1 VTKHGLLRNFV
12 AFLRWLDALVLLR
25 ERVLAVDAGVLGS
38 VGDIVLGVGRV
49 RWCLSDVCRGST
61 RDAVVADVAPVSDR
75 HLIMLLAGRCAIIR
89 TVQLLPRIWGL
100 GHTFILAGLERCGHA
115 SARSIS
121 SCCFDMCG

>member
-1 VTKHGLLRNFV
+1 
-12 AFLRWLDALVLLR
+12 VLLR

-75 HLIMLLAGRCAIIR
+75 HLVVLLAGRCAMIQ

>member
-75 HLIMLLAGRCAIIR
+75 HLVVLLAGRCAMIQ